1 MPAPKGFMPANA
13 GKGRPKGSMNKDHA
27 KVKAAIAKLAED
39 NVENMQVWLEDVA
52 RENKLEALKFMLNL
66 MEYNIPKLAR
76 TDNTTQLTGD
86 IPAIQVQFVNSK
98 LNDNG
103 SVPDQG

>member
-39 NVENMQVWLEDVA
+39 NVENMQKWLEDVA
-52 RENKLEALKFMLNL
+52 KENKLEALKFMLNL

-76 TDNTTQLTGD
+76 TENTT
-86 IPAIQVQFVNSK
+86 K
-98 LNDNG
+98 M
-103 SVPDQG
+103 SVSIEDALKELDV